1 MQSAFPKF
9 HFSMENTMKSAATR
23 AIAGMLA
30 AAGLTLAIT
39 AMSLP
44 AFAAG
49 KDDPA
54 SMQQRFEQM
63 QARMKARIAKMG
75 ERLEIK
81 ASQQAAWNEYVNSR
95 QAMMAQRP
103 ARPAKDADAATVA
116 RSRAE
121 FVADM
126 ARKLAVVSDATAKL
140 QAVLDDNQKKAFNQ
154 MARRSGMLGHRGH
167 HGQRGESHHGAHFG
181 DRGQGPQE
189 GRMPR

>member
-1 MQSAFPKF
+1 MRSVFPNF
-9 HFSMENTMKSAATR
+9 HLSTENDMKSVTTK

-30 AAGLTLAIT
+30 AAGLTIAIT
-39 AMSLP
+39 AASLP

-49 KDDPA
+49 RDDPA

-63 QARMKARIAKMG
+63 QARMKARITKMG

-81 ASQQAAWNEYVNSR
+81 ASQQAAWNEYAGAR
-95 QAMMAQRP
+95 QSMMAQGP

-116 RSRAE
+116 RSRAD

-140 QAVLDDNQKKAFNQ
+140 QAVLDDNQKKTFNQ
-154 MARRSGMLGHRGH
+154 MAQRSGMRGHRGH
-167 HGQRGESHHGAHFG
+167 QVQRGESH
-181 DRGQGPQE
+181 RGGWGNGPQE